1 VVNGSQNIQD
11 SGLPTVTVAGGFAVL
26 GSTTN
31 LPQGRI
37 TNTTE
42 LFDNFSWIAP
52 FGKSKH
58 TFKMGFHIRREQ
70 ARRYLDST
78 ERGSFTFLNWADF
91 AAGLVNASTFKTGN
105 TLAYWDRFP
114 FDLYWQDQYK
124 VKDNLTFN

>member
-1 VVNGSQNIQD
+1 MPKTIFQLNGAPLPGVVNGGQNNQD
-11 SGLPTVTVAGGFAVL
+11 SGLPTVTVSGGFAPL

-37 TNTTE
+37 TNTSE

-78 ERGSFTFLNWADF
+78 ERGSFSF
-91 AAGLVNASTFKTGN
+91 
-105 TLAYWDRFP
+105 
-114 FDLYWQDQYK
+114 
-124 VKDNLTFN
+124 